1 MHLGSTTRTVHAL
14 HTYFSTAQSMCYH
27 LPRTTPCRIQRKWA
41 QFHDKIHSHTASCQQ
56 LLLQAL
62 YGMSCIASRYTP
74 QRSLNNCCK
83 SHWFRPPWHPGWPH
97 KKSNWVQ
104 YTSEPLGRHSGCNKL
119 SVPSDLLTLTK
130 ACLQNRTYPPSPLV
144 EPCSQH
150 HTSNRLQ
157 SHSEAGDQPVF
168 AVRCLQT
175 SMKEQQAAA
184 AAGAATTTTTTAATT
199 APQHLDA
206 LHHNRPI
213 RWPEHG
219 AVKCGR

>member
-1 MHLGSTTRTVHAL
+1 
-14 HTYFSTAQSMCYH
+14 
-27 LPRTTPCRIQRKWA
+27 
-41 QFHDKIHSHTASCQQ
+41 
-56 LLLQAL
+56 
-62 YGMSCIASRYTP
+62 MSCIASRYTP

-97 KKSNWVQ
+97 KKSKWVQ

-157 SHSEAGDQPVF
+157 SHSEA